1 MLRFWNSF
9 FINGH
14 QVYQDDEEPHT
25 FYVMPRQPTIGRTTE
40 DKLSFMFRKYRFADA
55 AQARTRGGGYVM
67 FDVTLEISPADQDAI
82 LKDLKQRYTGKKA
95 DGVTDPGLI
104 HLAPLAFSDAT
115 VTLNISKE
123 DGTSFVQ
130 SIQALGRP
138 ANDGRFTASFSAA
151 LSPEGATY
159 FENAMKNASGGAVQV
174 LYSMKTFFR
183 SGDTKVTASFNKSNA
198 LKYKQEI
205 SKSNKIW
212 RESTYKSD
220 ITSTLNKYEVVKVDA
235 TFSNNETE
243 EQKKQIRDWATQAVM
258 DAVKRQVPDLV
269 MPVEGGADADSTT
282 RTLDLES
289 TTDFSQT
296 FHERIAM
303 LLDVHPQGMLP
314 NVASLSNAAGQAYRW
329 EDYFEEVDLDDPWF
343 QTLHLGVSSG
353 AEFGTTPLS
362 RLNVDLWYDSGE
374 KHHFTTLSF
383 HKDAAQR
390 QEWSPFGKTDKYE
403 YQYTAYFQSGQ
414 PYTSKRRIGVSK
426 ELVIESEIGGLLQV
440 DAIATG
446 VNFDLVK
453 NIAVTVQVVDP
464 ATPDKGASHT
474 VFLDGKTPQARIP
487 VVVGDQ
493 FALPYVYEYSLLYT
507 LPDGVQIHVPAT
519 FASDR
524 QLLVKSCFNEI
535 RNITL
540 QAPLQEGDSATVALD
555 YSECR
560 NDEHGVSQV
569 VYARHATLRLD
580 ADNPDKE
587 WRLGVINPG
596 AGTLKYSASI
606 DLRNGSS
613 REIAQKTA
621 SGNIIRIQP
630 QFADDTVYEITV
642 DASGIDWDSQNVQNV
657 ALTLRYGDA
666 EITHNFRRN
675 DSSMER
681 TVRWERIAQLKEYTW
696 KAVYICKPDRKA
708 LRLVSPPQKSDDS
721 YFLVPSPDELD
732 FAPAPA
738 A

>member
-14 QVYQDDEEPHT
+14 QVYQDDEEPHK
-25 FYVMPRQPTIGRTTE
+25 FYVMPQQPTIGRTKQ

-55 AQARTRGGGYVM
+55 AQAKTRGGGYVM
-67 FDVTLEISPADQDAI
+67 FDVTLDIAAADQAAI
-82 LKDLKQRYTGKKA
+82 LANLKQRYTGKKA
-95 DGVTDPGLI
+95 DGVTDPEMI

-115 VTLNISKE
+115 VTLNISKG

-130 SIQALGRP
+130 SIQALGHP

-205 SKSNKIW
+205 SKSNRIW

-269 MPVEGGADADSTT
+269 MPVDGAAAADSTT
-282 RTLDLES
+282 RTLNLES
-289 TTDFSQT
+289 TSDFSQT

-314 NVASLSNAAGQAYRW
+314 NVASLSNAAGEAYRW

-343 QTLHLGVSSG
+343 QTLRLGVSTG

-362 RLNVDLWYDSGE
+362 RLNVDLWYDSG
-374 KHHFTTLSF
+374 KKRHFTTLSF
-383 HKDAAQR
+383 NKDAAQR
-390 QEWSPFGKTDKYE
+390 QEWSPFGNADKYE
-403 YQYTAYFQSGQ
+403 YQYTAYFQSG
-414 PYTSKRRIGVSK
+414 PSYTCPRREGVSK

-440 DAIATG
+440 EAIATG
-446 VNFDLVK
+446 VNFDLVR

-464 ATPDKGASHT
+464 TTRAKGASHT
-474 VFLDGKTPQARIP
+474 VFLDGKNPQARIP
-487 VVVGDQ
+487 LVVGDH
-493 FALPYVYEYSLLYT
+493 FALPYTYEYSLVYT
-507 LPDGVQIHVPAT
+507 LPDGVKILVPAT
-519 FASDR
+519 FASER
-524 QLLVKSCFNEI
+524 QLLVMSCFSEI
-535 RNITL
+535 RTITL
-540 QAPLQEGDSATVALD
+540 QAPLQQGDSATVMLD
-555 YSECR
+555 YSE
-560 NDEHGVSQV
+560 GP
-569 VYARHATLRLD
+569 YTRHATLRLD
-580 ADNPDKE
+580 DDNPVKE
-587 WRLGVINPG
+587 WRLGVINRA

-606 DLRNGSS
+606 DLHDGSS
-613 REIAQKTA
+613 REVAPKTA
-621 SGNIIRIQP
+621 SGDTIRIQP
-630 QFADDTVYEITV
+630 KFADDTVYEITV

-675 DSSMER
+675 DSSTER

-696 KAVYICKPDRKA
+696 KAVYICKPDKKA
-708 LRLVSPPQKSDDS
+708 LRLVSPPQKSDDG
-721 YFLVPSPDELD
+721 YFLVPSPDEID
-732 FAPAPA
+732 FAPVPA

>member
-1 MLRFWNSF
+1 MLRLWNSF

-14 QVYQDDEEPHT
+14 QVYQDDEEPHK
-25 FYVMPRQPTIGRTTE
+25 FYVMPQQPTIGRTKQ

-55 AQARTRGGGYVM
+55 AQAKTRGGGYVM
-67 FDVTLEISPADQDAI
+67 FDVTLEISPADKAAI
-82 LKDLKQRYTGKKA
+82 LADLKQRYTGKKA
-95 DGVTDPGLI
+95 DGVSDPHLI

-115 VTLNISKE
+115 VTLNIAKD

-130 SIQALGRP
+130 SIQALGHP
-138 ANDGRFTASFSAA
+138 ATDGKFTASFSAA

-159 FENAMKNASGGAVQV
+159 FENAMKSASGGAVQV

-205 SKSNKIW
+205 SKSNRIW

-269 MPVEGGADADSTT
+269 MPVDGAADADSTT
-282 RTLDLES
+282 RTLNLES
-289 TTDFSQT
+289 TSDFSQT

-314 NVASLSNAAGQAYRW
+314 NVASLRDAAGQAYRW

-343 QTLHLGVSSG
+343 QTLRLGVSTA

-362 RLNVDLWYDSGE
+362 RLNVDLWYDSG
-374 KHHFTTLSF
+374 KKNHFTTLSF
-383 HKDAAQR
+383 HKDATQR
-390 QEWSPFGKTDKYE
+390 QEWSPFGNEDKYE
-403 YQYTAYFQSGQ
+403 YQYTAFFQSGQ
-414 PYTSKRRIGVSK
+414 PYTSKRREGVSK
-426 ELVIESEIGGLLQV
+426 ELVIESEVGGLLQV

-464 ATPDKGASHT
+464 TTRAKGASHT
-474 VFLDGKTPQARIP
+474 VFLEAKNPQVRIP
-487 VVVGDQ
+487 LVVGDQ
-493 FALPYVYEYSLLYT
+493 FALPYTYEYSLVYT
-507 LPDGVQIHVPAT
+507 LPDGVQIHAPAT
-519 FASDR
+519 FASGR
-524 QLLVKSCFNEI
+524 QLLVMSCFSAI
-535 RNITL
+535 RTITL
-540 QAPLQEGDSATVALD
+540 QAPLQEGDSATVTLD
-555 YSECR
+555 YSEGR
-560 NDEHGVSQV
+560 
-569 VYARHATLRLD
+569 YTRHATLRLD
-580 ADNPDKE
+580 GDNPLKE
-587 WRLGVINPG
+587 WRLGVIDRS

-606 DLRNGSS
+606 DLRDGSS
-613 REIAQKTA
+613 REVAQKTA
-621 SGNIIRIQP
+621 SGDTIRIQP
-630 QFADDTVYEITV
+630 KFADDTVYEITV

-657 ALTLRYGDA
+657 ALTLCYGEA
-666 EITHNFRRN
+666 EITHNFRKN
-675 DSSMER
+675 DSSTER

-721 YFLVPSPDELD
+721 YFLVPSPDEID
-732 FAPAPA
+732 FAPVPA
-738 A
+738 T